1 MTTINVVEY
10 WPWWNTP
17 GKLRRFDYT
26 AIDGSMPPIT
36 SVFAYDAGSSSMQ
49 YIDYDAHL
57 NWKDT
62 WYLKYSPSNGV
73 MEWRDDYPGGKKVV
87 MNPGIG
93 WGNVQQIGGSYVN
106 KPKMDP
112 FQSWP
117 PSMAQGVQCVAY
129 EALLPEWKYP
139 TPKKSV
145 NDLDFV
151 SVYKDVLVFTYLQ
164 SWSGKPGGGARYWM
178 AKGIGPV
185 SVQWLAQDPTDPY
198 SKPLIETARMD
209 AVVTDVDPLVS

>member
-1 MTTINVVEY
+1 MSVISVKDY
-10 WPWWNTP
+10 WPFWNTP

-36 SVFAYDAGSSSMQ
+36 SVFAYDQGSKSML

-57 NWKDT
+57 TWKDT
-62 WYLKYSPSNGV
+62 WYLKYDPVQGV

-93 WGNVQQIGGSYVN
+93 WGNVQEIGGSYVN

-117 PSMAQGVQCVAY
+117 PAMAKGVQCVAY
-129 EALLPEWKYP
+129 EALLPSWSNTKGSYE
-139 TPKKSV
+139 
-145 NDLDFV
+145 
-151 SVYKDVLVFTYLQ
+151 DVLQFTYLQ
-164 SWSGKPGGGARYWM
+164 SWDGKPGAGARYWM

-185 SVQWLAQDPTDPY
+185 AVQWLAQDPTNPY
-198 SKPLIETARMD
+198 SKPIIETARMD
-209 AVVTDVDPLVS
+209 AVVSDVDPAIS